1 MFIYLIPVIVFII
14 MSLSLYLIS
23 NDKEKTKPKTVIIR
37 NILPSIVLSLLVF
50 IIIKY
55 RDSSIFNPEPLMGGN
70 YFD

>member
-1 MFIYLIPVIVFII
+1 MLIYLIPVIIFII
-14 MSLSLYLIS
+14 SSLSLYMLS
-23 NDKEKTKPKTVIIR
+23 NDKEKAKPKTIIIR

-55 RDSSIFNPEPLMGGN
+55 RDSSLFNHEPLMGGN

>member
-23 NDKEKTKPKTVIIR
+23 NDKEKAKPKTVIIR
-37 NILPSIVLSLLVF
+37 NILPSIVLSLLIFV
-50 IIIKY
+50 IIKY
-55 RDSSIFNPEPLMGGN
+55 RDSSIFNPEPLMSGN